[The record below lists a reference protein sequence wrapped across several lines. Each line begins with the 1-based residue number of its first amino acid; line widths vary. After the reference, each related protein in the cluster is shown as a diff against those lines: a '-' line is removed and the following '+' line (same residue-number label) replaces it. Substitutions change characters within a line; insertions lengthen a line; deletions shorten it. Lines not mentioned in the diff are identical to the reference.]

1 MRGCALIDRGSD
13 KLIRCSAPLLQ
24 AGRDLVTVK
33 PPPVH
38 DFIYGGAERRHEGW
52 AQRPCFPKK
61 EPVKS
66 GQLGTQACSHE
77 FGLHRFRGIIARLGT
92 PDFYRKNDLQNSR

>member
-38 DFIYGGAERRHEGW
+38 DFIYGGAGTPAW
-52 AQRPCFPKK
+52 
-61 EPVKS
+61 
-66 GQLGTQACSHE
+66 GLGTAAMFPE
-77 FGLHRFRGIIARLGT
+77 KGT
-92 PDFYRKNDLQNSR
+92 RKIRAVGHTSLFSRIWPS